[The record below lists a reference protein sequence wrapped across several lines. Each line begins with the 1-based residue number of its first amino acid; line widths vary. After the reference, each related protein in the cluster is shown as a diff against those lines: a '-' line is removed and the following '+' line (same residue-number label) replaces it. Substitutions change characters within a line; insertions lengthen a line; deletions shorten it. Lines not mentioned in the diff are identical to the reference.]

1 MEKNLEQLSKALEGS
16 LEWDS
21 LHKTLYATDAS
32 VYKMLP
38 LAVAYPKTVEDL
50 QKLIVFAQQNQ
61 TSLSPRAAGTSL
73 AGQCVGPGIVVDI
86 SKHFTKI
93 LALD

>member
-38 LAVAYPKTVEDL
+38 LAVAFPKTVEDP
-50 QKLIVFAQQNQ
+50 QKLIVLKGIPLV
-61 TSLSPRAAGTSL
+61 TSKQCIAFLYTCVRVYVGCLCNFLGIRAH
-73 AGQCVGPGIVVDI
+73 CI
-86 SKHFTKI
+86 
-93 LALD
+93 